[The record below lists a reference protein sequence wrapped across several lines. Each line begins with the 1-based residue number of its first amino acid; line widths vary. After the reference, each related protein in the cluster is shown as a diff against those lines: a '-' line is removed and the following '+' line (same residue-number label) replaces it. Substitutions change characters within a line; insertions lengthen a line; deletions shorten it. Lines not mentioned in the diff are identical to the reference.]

1 MYEIDFL
8 PIGDGARSGDA
19 IAMRF
24 TRPDSDALAHVII
37 DGGFQDD
44 GQAIVNHVNH
54 YYGVDAIDLVI
65 CTHPDGDHIGG
76 LGTVIEKLDVASLAV
91 HDLGARGG
99 SDLKAAK
106 AVGELR
112 DLAKAEGTALY
123 EPFSG
128 LNAFGEAL
136 LVAGPNETDYQQLV
150 AEQVAEERAGTR
162 TATPSRSLLAEAASR
177 LSARVVGAFP
187 LEIPF
192 SDAGGT
198 NPRNNSSAIV
208 DLRLGEK
215 RFVFT
220 GDAGVPALD
229 SALAYLEDRGRTDV
243 WPRFVHVPHHGSRH
257 NATSELLNRTLG
269 GASGQNKGSAYIS
282 ISREAAKDPRYP
294 SPRVANAYGRRG
306 YSVCTTAGTSICF
319 SGDGAPDR
327 GWTPITPLPP
337 LDESIDDRD

>member
-8 PIGDGARSGDA
+8 PVGDGARSGDA

-24 TRPDSDALAHVII
+24 TRPDSGELAHVII

-44 GQAIVNHVNH
+44 GQALVDHVH
-54 YYGVDAIDLVI
+54 RYYGVQAIDLVI

-76 LGTVIEKLDVASLAV
+76 LGTVIKKLNVASLAI

-99 SDLKAAK
+99 SELKAAK

-112 DLAKAEGTALY
+112 DLAAAEGTSLY
-123 EPFSG
+123 EPFAG
-128 LNAFGEAL
+128 LNAFGGAL
-136 LVAGPNETDYQQLV
+136 LVAGPDETYYGTLV

-162 TATPSRSLLAEAASR
+162 AAMPSRSLLAEAVSR
-177 LSARVVGAFP
+177 LSARALGAFP
-187 LEIPF
+187 VEIPF

-215 RFVFT
+215 RFLFT

-229 SALAYLEDRGRTDV
+229 SALAYLEGRSRADV
-243 WPRFVHVPHHGSRH
+243 WPRFIQVPHHGSRH
-257 NATSELLNRTLG
+257 NATSKLLNRMLG
-269 GASGQNKGSAYIS
+269 SISDQKKGSAYVS
-282 ISREAAKDPRYP
+282 ISQEAAKDPRYP
-294 SPRVANAYGRRG
+294 SPRVANASGRRG
-306 YSVCTTAGTSICF
+306 YTVCLTAGTSICF

-327 GWTPITPLPP
+327 GWTPLTPLPP
-337 LDESIDDRD
+337 LDESIDDRE